1 MRIRSLQTILPVILL
16 LFTSGTGDEGIRI
29 GKQTWMNRNLEVE
42 QFSNGTRIKQ
52 AKTEDEWLDAGAKGE
67 PVWCYYEF
75 DDKLGKPYG
84 KLYNWYAVSH
94 PSGLAPSGWRI
105 PEVDDYLKL
114 MEEFGGKDSCA
125 LVLKNTDGWSGRK
138 KGNGSNASG
147 FSALPGG
154 MVDDAGWF
162 GLEGYFGGWWTASTD
177 STGKP
182 VMVGLDF
189 AHTGATF
196 TSEDK
201 SFGYAV
207 RCIQGK

>member
-162 GLEGYFGGWWTASTD
+162 GLEGILADGGLPVLTQPESRSWW
-177 STGKP
+177 
-182 VMVGLDF
+182 GL
-189 AHTGATF
+189 TLPIRETTF